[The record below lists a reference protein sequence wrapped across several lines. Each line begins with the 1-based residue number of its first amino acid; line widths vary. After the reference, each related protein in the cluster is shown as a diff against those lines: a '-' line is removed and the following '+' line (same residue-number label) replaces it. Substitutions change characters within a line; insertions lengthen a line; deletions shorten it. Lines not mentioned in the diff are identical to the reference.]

1 MYHSKRPSAFIRRFQ
16 MSSFYKKILSSF
28 FLPGAS
34 FALLRFEGMND
45 GLVAIEAY
53 CEEGPHRNVYL
64 KKPFLHHPVTVQ
76 TDIKQICILLIAV

>member
-1 MYHSKRPSAFIRRFQ
+1 
-16 MSSFYKKILSSF
+16 MSSLYKFF

-34 FALLRFEGMND
+34 FALLGFEGMND

-64 KKPFLHHPVTVQ
+64 KKPFIHHPVTVQ
-76 TDIKQICILLIAV
+76 TDIKTNLYPVDYSITD